1 MRETKIN
8 DEEEKK
14 KEEKEEKKK
23 RKLEREEDKDVFQ
36 RDKSSIHAATIFHT
50 KIKIEL

>member
-14 KEEKEEKKK
+14 KEEKNTKSK
-23 RKLEREEDKDVFQ
+23 RSKNESIQDKNGPLRVH
-36 RDKSSIHAATIFHT
+36 RMN
-50 KIKIEL
+50 